1 MTRLPIATMRAAGSS
16 SPARLPGRPA
26 ESGSRR
32 VQSGLAGLLAA
43 LALAL
48 SQATSAEEP
57 VDSWSFNAPRAD
69 GYAIDLVSA
78 DPPPG
83 TPLLRG
89 ASVPFKVTV
98 KYTLDVAPRG
108 TVILVFQDEA
118 NTVVTGEREQTTVEV
133 EKGHGTVTLADT
145 IAVPSDADELR
156 LFVPI
161 MPDGLTTT
169 TGEITIRYPI
179 TGSFSGPQYMPY
191 PLADITAVQW
201 EDYHRLVA
209 EAFSSSR
216 REFPDEH
223 LEVFHSPDGVLHLA
237 FTTAGHPAHPAWIT
251 RKAEGGSVDQIGY
264 FAGPEEPFAELFRS
278 YVALTRKTLEGISDK
293 TEGP

>member
-16 SPARLPGRPA
+16 SFARLPGRPA

-98 KYTLDVAPRG
+98 KYTLDVAPHG
-108 TVILVFQDEA
+108 TVILVFQDES
-118 NTVVTGEREQTTVEV
+118 NKVVTGERDQTTVEV
-133 EKGHGTVTLADT
+133 EKGNGTVTLADEVV
-145 IAVPSDADELR
+145 VPSDANELR
-156 LFVPI
+156 LFIPI

-191 PLADITAVQW
+191 PLADITTAEW
-201 EDYHRLVA
+201 EEYHRLVA
-209 EAFSSSR
+209 ETFAASR

-223 LEVFHSPDGVLHLA
+223 LEAFHSPDSTLHLA
-237 FTTAGHPAHPAWIT
+237 FTTAGHAAHPAWIA
-251 RKAEGGSVDQIGY
+251 RQVLGGSVDQIGY
-264 FAGPEEPFAELFRS
+264 FAGPEAPFAELFRS
-278 YVALTRKTLEGISDK
+278 YLALTRKTLEEIPD
-293 TEGP
+293 EVDEP